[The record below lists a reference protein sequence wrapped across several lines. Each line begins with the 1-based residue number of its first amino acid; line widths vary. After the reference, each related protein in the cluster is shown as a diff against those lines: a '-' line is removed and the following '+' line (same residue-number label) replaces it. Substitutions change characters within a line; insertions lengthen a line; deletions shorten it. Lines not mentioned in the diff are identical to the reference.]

1 LSCNLEH
8 RELTERRAFRGLAYR
23 HTRPV
28 HADLSATIAATA
40 RTTEPGRFHI
50 AGDFGAIY
58 LSLDSETALRELAR
72 RAQRVG
78 IPIRHLMPRD
88 LVTVELRLANVL
100 DLSDANGLNAAMLAS
115 DDLVA
120 CQEVAAAARRA
131 GYEAIIYP
139 SATGTGENLALFYD
153 HLHPGSS
160 AVVAGQR
167 AIDLETLPD
176 V

>member
-1 LSCNLEH
+1 
-8 RELTERRAFRGLAYR
+8 
-23 HTRPV
+23 V

-40 RTTEPGRFHI
+40 RTTEPGRFPI

-58 LSLDSETALRELAR
+58 LSLDPETALRELAR
-72 RAQRVG
+72 RAHRLA
-78 IPIRHLMPRD
+78 IPISHLMPRD

-100 DLSDANGLNAAMLAS
+100 DLTDTNVQTEWGLNAATLAS

-131 GYEAIIYP
+131 GYEAVIYP
-139 SATGTGENLALFYD
+139 SATGAGENLALFYD

-160 AVVAGQR
+160 AVVARQR
-167 AIDLETLPD
+167 AIDPATIPD